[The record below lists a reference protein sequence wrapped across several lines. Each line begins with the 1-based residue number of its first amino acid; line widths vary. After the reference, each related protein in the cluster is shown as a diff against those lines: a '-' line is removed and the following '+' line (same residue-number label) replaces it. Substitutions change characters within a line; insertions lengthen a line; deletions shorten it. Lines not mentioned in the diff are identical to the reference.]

1 MWDIELHCGE
11 GARQAPVS
19 ELAHSKAGGPT
30 PQLCQENGIPRKN
43 GELARSCVT
52 RFAHQALV
60 QDEILLV
67 TKCPH
72 SRGSGC
78 WGASQ
83 DGAGTGGHLGQLL
96 HNNSENH
103 GLFRTAHFIMPKW
116 SCYGIPRQLSPC
128 HGLDLSLTHI
138 SFGFSERG
146 QTSFSPKMCRSSL
159 IEWEARRI
167 NLKYISTIF

>member
-1 MWDIELHCGE
+1 MELHCRE
-11 GARQAPVS
+11 GAHQAPVS
-19 ELAHSKAGGPT
+19 ELGPQQSKGLT
-30 PQLCQENGIPRKN
+30 PQLCQKNGIPGKN

-52 RFAHQALV
+52 RFAQQAVV

-72 SRGSGC
+72 SQGSGC
-78 WGASQ
+78 WGASW
-83 DGAGTGGHLGQLL
+83 DGARTGGHLGQLL

-103 GLFRTAHFIMPKW
+103 RLFRTARFIMPKW
-116 SCYGIPRQLSPC
+116 SCYGIPRQLSHC

-146 QTSFSPKMCRSSL
+146 QTFFSPIMCRSSL
-159 IEWEARRI
+159 IEWEGRRI